1 LTRSISSETSPTRAS
16 RLGSGASEL
25 PPKGMTTPIKSPSFS
40 CFLVQNRGKGPQ
52 SASVTGCREFE
63 CWLRVHLRAE
73 MVELLR
79 TNDIVYLSFVRHMLN
94 EEGIDHLLLDEYVS
108 AVEGSIN
115 AIPRRIVVAENMLKS
130 AQILLSNHSLTI
142 NQ

>member
-1 LTRSISSETSPTRAS
+1 
-16 RLGSGASEL
+16 
-25 PPKGMTTPIKSPSFS
+25 
-40 CFLVQNRGKGPQ
+40 
-52 SASVTGCREFE
+52 
-63 CWLRVHLRAE
+63 

-94 EEGIDHLLLDEYVS
+94 EEGIDHVLLDEFTS

-115 AIPRRIVVAENMLKS
+115 AIPRRILVAENMLKS

>member
-1 LTRSISSETSPTRAS
+1 
-16 RLGSGASEL
+16 
-25 PPKGMTTPIKSPSFS
+25 
-40 CFLVQNRGKGPQ
+40 
-52 SASVTGCREFE
+52 
-63 CWLRVHLRAE
+63 

-79 TNDIVYLSFVRHMLN
+79 SNDVVYLSFVRHMLN
-94 EEGIDHLLLDEYVS
+94 GEGIDHVLLDEFTS

-115 AIPRRIVVAENMLKS
+115 AIPRRILVAENMLKS

>member
-1 LTRSISSETSPTRAS
+1 MA
-16 RLGSGASEL
+16 G
-25 PPKGMTTPIKSPSFS
+25 
-40 CFLVQNRGKGPQ
+40 
-52 SASVTGCREFE
+52 
-63 CWLRVHLRAE
+63 E

-94 EEGIDHLLLDEYVS
+94 GEGIDHVLLDEFTS

-115 AIPRRIVVAENMLKS
+115 AIPRRIFVAENMLKS
-130 AQILLSNHSLTI
+130 AQILLGNHSLTI

>member
-1 LTRSISSETSPTRAS
+1 
-16 RLGSGASEL
+16 
-25 PPKGMTTPIKSPSFS
+25 
-40 CFLVQNRGKGPQ
+40 
-52 SASVTGCREFE
+52 
-63 CWLRVHLRAE
+63 

-94 EEGIDHLLLDEYVS
+94 EEGIDHVLLDEFTS

-115 AIPRRIVVAENMLKS
+115 AIPRRILVAENMLKS
-130 AQILLSNHSLTI
+130 AQFLLGNHSLTN